1 VLRVGPNANGRNA
14 RDVTVVP
21 LANDFGLR
29 TRQWMEDN
37 RKKVDE
43 MSGGRLAYVYLP
55 NTAQAGYANFNRYYY
70 AQQDKLGAVIDERF
84 NGGGKAADYIVEF
97 MDRPLMSNWAS
108 RNGESFTSPNAAI
121 FGPKVMIINEW
132 AGSGGDYMPWAF
144 KKRGVGPLIG
154 RRTWGGLI
162 GVSQFPAL
170 IDGGFTTAP
179 SFAIYSTDP
188 DNPQWIVE
196 NEGVAPDI
204 EVDINPADV
213 AAGRDPQLERAV
225 QECLR
230 LLEANPVRLAP
241 RPEPIDRVN
250 GSGR

>member
-1 VLRVGPNANGRNA
+1 
-14 RDVTVVP
+14 
-21 LANDFGLR
+21 
-29 TRQWMEDN
+29 
-37 RKKVDE
+37 
-43 MSGGRLAYVYLP
+43 
-55 NTAQAGYANFNRYYY
+55 
-70 AQQDKLGAVIDERF
+70 
-84 NGGGKAADYIVEF
+84 
-97 MDRPLMSNWAS
+97 
-108 RNGESFTSPNAAI
+108 
-121 FGPKVMIINEW
+121 MIINEW